1 MATIDLKKEK
11 TRFDIRLSKEQKML
25 FEKAA
30 LLGDYRSLTE
40 FVIRAVQEKA
50 KKIISEKEKVIA
62 SQRDSEIFFNA
73 VVNSSKA
80 NNNLV
85 KAANEYKDLLSE

>member
-1 MATIDLKKEK
+1 MATLNLKQEK

-25 FEKAA
+25 FERAA
-30 LLGDYRSLTE
+30 RLGDYRSLTE
-40 FVIRAVQEKA
+40 FVIRTVQEKA

-73 VVNSSKA
+73 LVNPSKA

-85 KAANEYKDLLSE
+85 NAANEYKKLLSE